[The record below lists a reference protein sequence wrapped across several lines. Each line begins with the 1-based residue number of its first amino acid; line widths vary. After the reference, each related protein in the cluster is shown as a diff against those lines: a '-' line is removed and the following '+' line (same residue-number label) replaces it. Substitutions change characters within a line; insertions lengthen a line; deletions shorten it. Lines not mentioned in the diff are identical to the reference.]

1 MVEALSCS
9 CAALWTMSA
18 VRLPRTRGRHLS
30 VWIVLIRNYQGQSA
44 RERFADQAC
53 LLLSRSDLP
62 SFDRLQPP
70 VRRLLQATPGVFVKA
85 SMETSLRRTRLA
97 LRPELGVTSSPAADH
112 NPSID
117 GFPRTAGTHARIDTL
132 ILYTRLY

>member
-1 MVEALSCS
+1 
-9 CAALWTMSA
+9 MSA
-18 VRLPRTRGRHLS
+18 ERPPRTGSRHLS
-30 VWIVLIRNYQGQSA
+30 VWIVPIRSSQEQSA
-44 RERFADQAC
+44 RARFADRAC
-53 LLLSRSDLP
+53 LLLSQSDLP
-62 SFDRLQPP
+62 NFDRPQSP
-70 VRRLLQATPGVFVKA
+70 VRRRLQATPGVFVKA